1 MKINGSVTGM
11 ESERS
16 FSAVNYS
23 ARSFKA
29 TEVAADGVKG
39 GVSKQGSFLDTL
51 LGKYDAP
58 EKEETE
64 DTAEEKEDA
73 VTFDDMI
80 GNMSVG
86 RTYRIDVPM
95 RSYSPGN
102 AYVEKM
108 SALYIFSLL
117 FEDFRERIRE
127 MMAGCR
133 DGYDMSRNARPN
145 AVQNNMQA
153 YGGDLTDGGMSFSP
167 VKFVRVDYVQSDV
180 SIESEDTKFTAKGKA
195 VCKDGREIEYNIN
208 VGMSR
213 RFESYAKTL
222 LNAGDIRCYD
232 PLVINLGGDVTSVS
246 DQNFYF
252 DLDGDGEKEFISSLT
267 GNNGFLALD
276 KNGDGIVNDG
286 TELFGTKTGNGFDE
300 LAEYDTDG
308 DGWIDEDDDIFD
320 KLKVWVRDP
329 AGDRLLSLKDAGV
342 GAINLMNSDTEFSLK
357 NEMNKTNAII
367 RSTGMFLFE
376 DGRAGTLQQIDL
388 AG

>member
-23 ARSFKA
+23 ARSFRT
-29 TEVAADGVKG
+29 TEVTDEGLRG

-51 LGKYDAP
+51 LGKYDSSGKEETKETAEEG
-58 EKEETE
+58 EKEE
-64 DTAEEKEDA
+64 

-80 GNMSVG
+80 GNLSVG
-86 RTYRIDVPM
+86 KSIRINVPM

-102 AYVEKM
+102 EYVEKM

-127 MMAGCR
+127 MMAGCTDR
-133 DGYDMSRNARPN
+133 YNTVRNAQP
-145 AVQNNMQA
+145 A
-153 YGGDLTDGGMSFSP
+153 YSEAYTGMNLSP
-167 VKFVRVDYVQSDV
+167 AKFVRTDYVQRDLSF
-180 SIESEDTKFTAKGKA
+180 ESEDTSFTAKGKA
-195 VCKDGREIEYNIN
+195 ICADGREIEFGIN

-213 RFESYAKTL
+213 RFESLAENL
-222 LNAGDIRCYD
+222 LNAGDVHCID

-252 DLDGDGEKEFISSLT
+252 DLDGDGEKEYISSLT
-267 GNNGFLALD
+267 GDNGFLALD
-276 KNGDGIVNDG
+276 KNGDGMIGDG
-286 TELFGTKTGNGFDE
+286 TELFGTKTGNGFKE
-300 LAEYDTDG
+300 LAAYDSDG

-342 GAINLMNSDTEFSLK
+342 GAINLMNADTEFSLK
-357 NEMNKTNAII
+357 NESNKTNAVI

-376 DGRAGTLQQIDL
+376 DGRAGTVQQIDL
-388 AG
+388 VS

>member
-23 ARSFKA
+23 ARNFRT
-29 TEVAADGVKG
+29 TEVTDDGLKG

-51 LGKYDAP
+51 LGKYDSSGKEETKEAAEEG
-58 EKEETE
+58 EKEE
-64 DTAEEKEDA
+64 

-80 GNMSVG
+80 GNLSVG
-86 RTYRIDVPM
+86 RYSRINVPM

-102 AYVEKM
+102 EYVEKM

-117 FEDFRERIRE
+117 FEDFRERIKE
-127 MMAGCR
+127 MMAGCTDR
-133 DGYDMSRNARPN
+133 YNTAWNTRP
-145 AVQNNMQA
+145 VYGEA
-153 YGGDLTDGGMSFSP
+153 YSVNGMNLSP
-167 VKFVRVDYVQSDV
+167 VKLLRTDYVQEDFSF
-180 SIESEDTKFTAKGKA
+180 ESEDTSFTARGKA
-195 VCKDGREIEYNIN
+195 ICADGREIGFDIN

-213 RFESYAKTL
+213 RFESFAENL
-222 LNAGDIRCYD
+222 LNAGDVHCID

-246 DQNFYF
+246 DQNFWF

-267 GNNGFLALD
+267 GDNGFLALD
-276 KNGDGIVNDG
+276 KNGDGMIGDG
-286 TELFGTKTGNGFDE
+286 TELFGTKTGNGFKE
-300 LAEYDTDG
+300 LSAHDSDG

-342 GAINLMNSDTEFSLK
+342 GAINLMNADTEFSLK
-357 NEMNKTNAII
+357 NESNKTNAVI

-376 DGRAGTLQQIDL
+376 DGRAGTVQQIDL
-388 AG
+388 VS

>member
-23 ARSFKA
+23 ARSFKT
-29 TEVAADGVKG
+29 TEVTGDGLKG

-51 LGKYDAP
+51 LGKYDSSG
-58 EKEETE
+58 KEETG
-64 DTAEEKEDA
+64 ASEETDDGKEE

-80 GNMSVG
+80 GNLSVG
-86 RTYRIDVPM
+86 RYSRINVPM
-95 RSYSPGN
+95 RSFSPGN
-102 AYVEKM
+102 EYVEKM

-127 MMAGCR
+127 MMAGCT
-133 DGYDMSRNARPN
+133 DKYNTMQNAQPVYSE
-145 AVQNNMQA
+145 APTETGMQ
-153 YGGDLTDGGMSFSP
+153 FSQ
-167 VKFVRVDYVQSDV
+167 VKLVRTDYVQKDISF
-180 SIESEDTKFTAKGKA
+180 ESEDTRFTAKGKA
-195 VCKDGREIEYNIN
+195 ICKDGREIEYNIN

-213 RFESYAKTL
+213 RFESFAENL
-222 LNAGDIRCYD
+222 LTAGDVHCID

-252 DLDGDGEKEFISSLT
+252 DLDGDGEKEYISSLT
-267 GNNGFLALD
+267 GDNGFLALD
-276 KNGDGIVNDG
+276 KNGDGKINDG
-286 TELFGTKTGNGFDE
+286 TELFGTKTGNGFRE
-300 LAEYDTDG
+300 LDAYDDDG

-320 KLKVWVRDP
+320 KLRVWVRDP

-342 GAINLMNSDTEFSLK
+342 GAINLMNAGTEFSLK
-357 NEMNKTNAII
+357 NETNKTNAIV
-367 RSTGMFLFE
+367 RATGMFLYE

-388 AG
+388 VS

>member
-1 MKINGSVTGM
+1 MKIDGSVTGM

-16 FSAVNYS
+16 FSAVNFS
-23 ARSFKA
+23 ARSFKT
-29 TEVAADGVKG
+29 TEVPDEGLKG

-51 LGKYDAP
+51 LGKYDGSG
-58 EKEETE
+58 KEETKG
-64 DTAEEKEDA
+64 TGEEGGKEE

-80 GNMSVG
+80 GNLSVG
-86 RTYRIDVPM
+86 KSLRINVPM

-102 AYVEKM
+102 EYVEKM

-127 MMAGCR
+127 MMSGCTDRYGTLGNALPAYTETYAG
-133 DGYDMSRNARPN
+133 S
-145 AVQNNMQA
+145 
-153 YGGDLTDGGMSFSP
+153 GMRFSP
-167 VKFVRVDYVQSDV
+167 VKFLRTDYVQEDFSF
-180 SIESEDTKFTAKGKA
+180 ESEDTNFTAMGKA
-195 VCKDGREIEYNIN
+195 ICKDGREIEYNIN

-213 RFESYAKTL
+213 RFKSFAENL
-222 LNAGDIRCYD
+222 LTAGDVHCID

-252 DLDGDGEKEFISSLT
+252 DLDGDGEKEYISSLT

-276 KNGDGIVNDG
+276 KNGDGEINDG
-286 TELFGTKTGNGFDE
+286 TELFGTRSGDGFKE
-300 LAEYDTDG
+300 LSAHDTDR

-329 AGDRLLSLKDAGV
+329 AGDRLLSLKDAGI
-342 GAINLMNSDTEFSLK
+342 GAINLMNCDTEFSLK
-357 NEMNKTNAII
+357 NETNKTNAIV

-376 DGRAGTLQQIDL
+376 DGRAGTVQQIDL
-388 AG
+388 VS

>member
-1 MKINGSVTGM
+1 MKIDGSVTGM

-16 FSAVNYS
+16 FNAVHYS

-29 TEVAADGVKG
+29 TEGANTGTQG

-51 LGKYDAP
+51 LGKYEEAG
-58 EKEETE
+58 KEETE
-64 DTAEEKEDA
+64 KTADEKEDT

-80 GNMSVG
+80 GNLSAG
-86 RTYRIDVPM
+86 RIVNMNVPM

-102 AYVEKM
+102 VYVEKM
-108 SALYIFSLL
+108 SVLYIFSIL

-133 DGYDMSRNARPN
+133 AGYETAQNTARNT
-145 AVQNNMQA
+145 VQP
-153 YGGDLTDGGMSFSP
+153 YSGDVTGIGMGFAP
-167 VKFVRVDYVQSDV
+167 VKFVRVDYVQNDFSF
-180 SIESEDTKFTAKGKA
+180 ESEDTKFTAKGKA
-195 VCKDGREIEYNIN
+195 ICSDGREIEYNIN

-222 LNAGDIRCYD
+222 LNEGDIQCYD

-267 GNNGFLALD
+267 GDNGFLALD
-276 KNGDGIVNDG
+276 RNGDGIVNNG
-286 TELFGTKTGNGFDE
+286 TELFGTKTGNGFGE
-300 LAEYDTDG
+300 LSEYDADG

-320 KLKVWVRDP
+320 KLKVWIRDP

-342 GAINLMNSDTEFSLK
+342 GAINLMNADTEFSLK
-357 NEMNKTNAII
+357 NETNKTNAII
-367 RSTGMFLFE
+367 RSTGMFLYE
-376 DGRAGTLQQIDL
+376 DGRVGTLQQVDL